1 MNDQG
6 IEIDEGE
13 MAAFASGS
21 QARSEAVRGVV
32 NATDSVS
39 LNHSV
44 LGLIGSLFVS
54 DAGATLN
61 DVRKKMQKSET
72 DLGDDGD
79 TAKTVIANVA
89 AANQAAVDNLTRTD
103 IS

>member
-13 MAAFASGS
+13 LAAFASGS

-32 NATDSVS
+32 DATDSVR
-39 LNHSV
+39 LNQSV
-44 LGLIGSLFVS
+44 LGLIGAFFVE
-54 DAGATLN
+54 DAGSTLS
-61 DVRKKMQKSET
+61 DVVTKIKASET

-79 TAKTVIANVA
+79 KAKAMLANVN

-103 IS
+103 IP